1 MDLSGLYLATFGV
14 KIRKSSEDAITPFYA
29 TEGAI
34 AFDIFPLIDRNS
46 KHQTF
51 SILPNTTK
59 LIRTG
64 LHFEVPKGYGL
75 FIYSRSGQGF
85 KNHVTLVNGTGL
97 IDSDYRG
104 EVMVELRND
113 HPDKVYTYNRDTA
126 IAQGVI
132 LEVPRIKFNVVESLT
147 TTKRGEKGFGSTDKE
162 K

>member
-1 MDLSGLYLATFGV
+1 MDLYLSASGINI
-14 KIRKSSEDAITPFYA
+14 KKSNKEAVTPFYA
-29 TEGAI
+29 TDGAT
-34 AFDIFPLIDRNS
+34 AFDIFPLIERDSEN
-46 KHQTF
+46 QNF

-64 LHFEVPKGYGL
+64 LHFEIPKNYGL

-132 LEVPRIKFNVVESLT
+132 LKIPKIKFNVVESLT
-147 TTKRGEKGFGSTDKE
+147 TTARGENGFGSTDKE
-162 K
+162 